1 MSNRTI
7 EITESIYQYLCD
19 HSLREDPI
27 LKDLRDHTY
36 DMEEKAMQIAPEQ
49 GQFMQMLVK
58 LIGAKNT
65 IEGGVF
71 TGYRSLAIA
80 LALPEDGRIVAC
92 DVNPQYTSVAE
103 KFWVSAGVRKKIDLR
118 IGPAKDTLS
127 ELISHDG
134 LANTFDFAFIDADK
148 VNYEHYY
155 ELCLQLVRPGGL
167 ITIDNVLWGGAIADE
182 NIIDTDTNSI
192 RILNDKLHMDER
204 IDLSLVPIGD
214 GLPLALKCD

>member
-7 EITESIYQYLCD
+7 AITESIYQYLCD

-36 DMEEKAMQIAPEQ
+36 DMEERAMQIAPEQ

-65 IEGGVF
+65 IEVGVF
-71 TGYRSLAIA
+71 TGYSSLAIA

-103 KFWVSAGVRKKIDLR
+103 KFWVSAGVRRKIDLR
-118 IGPAKDTLS
+118 IGPAKDTLLG
-127 ELISHDG
+127 LING
-134 LANTFDFAFIDADK
+134 GFTGTFDFAFIDADK
-148 VNYEHYY
+148 INYDHYY
-155 ELCLQLVRPGGL
+155 ELCLQLIRPGGL
-167 ITIDNVLWGGAIADE
+167 ITVDNVLWGGAVSDDAINDV
-182 NIIDTDTNSI
+182 DTNAI
-192 RILNDKLHMDER
+192 RALNDKLHQDKR
-204 IDLSLVPIGD
+204 IDLSLVPVGD
-214 GLPLALKCD
+214 GLTLAMKRN

>member
-7 EITESIYQYLCD
+7 AITESIYQYLCD

-36 DMEEKAMQIAPEQ
+36 DMEERAMQIAPEQ

-65 IEGGVF
+65 IEVGVF
-71 TGYRSLAIA
+71 TGYSSLAIA

-103 KFWVSAGVRKKIDLR
+103 KFWVSAGVREKIDLR
-118 IGPAKDTLS
+118 IGPAKDTLLG
-127 ELISHDG
+127 LING
-134 LANTFDFAFIDADK
+134 GFTGTFDFAFIDADK
-148 VNYEHYY
+148 INYDHYY
-155 ELCLQLVRPGGL
+155 ELCLQLIRPGGL
-167 ITIDNVLWGGAIADE
+167 ITVDNVLWGGAVSDDAINDV
-182 NIIDTDTNSI
+182 DTNAI
-192 RILNDKLHMDER
+192 RALNDKLHQDKR
-204 IDLSLVPIGD
+204 IDLSLVPVGD
-214 GLPLALKCD
+214 GLTLAMKRN

>member
-36 DMEEKAMQIAPEQ
+36 DMEERAMQIAPEQ

-65 IEGGVF
+65 IEVGVF
-71 TGYRSLAIA
+71 TGYSSLAIA
-80 LALPEDGRIVAC
+80 LALPEDGLIVAC

-103 KFWVSAGVRKKIDLR
+103 KYWVSAGVREKIDLR
-118 IGPAKDTLS
+118 IGSAKDTLS

-148 VNYEHYY
+148 VNYDHYY
-155 ELCLQLVRPGGL
+155 ELCLQLIRPGGL
-167 ITIDNVLWGGAIADE
+167 ITVDNVLWGGATADDSI
-182 NIIDTDTNSI
+182 NDTDTNSI
-192 RILNDKLHMDER
+192 RALNDKLHRDER

-214 GLPLALKCD
+214 GLTLAMKCG

>member
-7 EITESIYQYLCD
+7 AITESIYQYLCD

-36 DMEEKAMQIAPEQ
+36 DMEERAMQIAPEQ

-65 IEGGVF
+65 IEVGVF
-71 TGYRSLAIA
+71 TGYSSLAIA

-103 KFWVSAGVRKKIDLR
+103 KFWVSAGVREKIDLR
-118 IGPAKDTLS
+118 IGPAKNTLL
-127 ELISHDG
+127 ELINAG
-134 LANTFDFAFIDADK
+134 LTGTFDFAFIDADK
-148 VNYEHYY
+148 INYDHYY

-167 ITIDNVLWGGAIADE
+167 ITVDNVLWGGAVSDDGINDV
-182 NIIDTDTNSI
+182 DTNSI
-192 RILNDKLHMDER
+192 RALNDKLHQDER
-204 IDLSLVPIGD
+204 IDLSLVPVGD
-214 GLPLALKCD
+214 GFTLAMKRN

>member
-7 EITESIYQYLCD
+7 AITESIYQYLCD

-36 DMEEKAMQIAPEQ
+36 DMEERAMQIAPEQ

-65 IEGGVF
+65 IEVGVF
-71 TGYRSLAIA
+71 TGYSSLAIA

-103 KFWVSAGVRKKIDLR
+103 KFWVSAGVREKIDLR
-118 IGPAKDTLS
+118 IGPAKDTLL
-127 ELISHDG
+127 ELINAG
-134 LANTFDFAFIDADK
+134 LTGTFDFAFIDADK
-148 VNYEHYY
+148 INYDHYY
-155 ELCLQLVRPGGL
+155 ELCLQLIRPGGL
-167 ITIDNVLWGGAIADE
+167 ITVDNVLWGGAVSD
-182 NIIDTDTNSI
+182 DTINDVDTNSI
-192 RILNDKLHMDER
+192 RALNDKLHQDER
-204 IDLSLVPIGD
+204 IDLSLVPVGD
-214 GLPLALKCD
+214 GLTLAMKRY

>member
-49 GQFMQMLVK
+49 GQFMRMLVK

-65 IEGGVF
+65 IEVGVF
-71 TGYRSLAIA
+71 TGYSSLAIA

-92 DVNPQYTSVAE
+92 DVNPQYTTIAE
-103 KFWVSAGVRKKIDLR
+103 KFWISAGIREKIDLR

-127 ELISHDG
+127 ELISDRLIG
-134 LANTFDFAFIDADK
+134 TFDFAFIDADK
-148 VNYEHYY
+148 INYDHYY
-155 ELCLQLVRPGGL
+155 ELCLELIRPGGL
-167 ITIDNVLWGGAIADE
+167 ITIDNVLWGGSVSDNAINDV
-182 NIIDTDTNSI
+182 DTNSI
-192 RILNDKLHMDER
+192 RALNDKLHKDKR

-214 GLPLALKCD
+214 GLTLAMKRN

>member
-7 EITESIYQYLCD
+7 AITESIYQYLCG
-19 HSLREDPI
+19 HSLREDSI
-27 LKDLRDHTY
+27 LKDLREHTY
-36 DMEEKAMQIAPEQ
+36 DMEERAMQIAPEQ
-49 GQFMQMLVK
+49 GQFMQMLVR

-65 IEGGVF
+65 IEIGVF
-71 TGYRSLAIA
+71 TGYSSLAIA

-103 KFWVSAGVRKKIDLR
+103 KFWVNAGVREKIDLR

-148 VNYEHYY
+148 VNYDHYY
-155 ELCLQLVRPGGL
+155 EFCLQLVRPGGL
-167 ITIDNVLWGGAIADE
+167 ITIDNVLWGGTVSNDDINDV
-182 NIIDTDTNSI
+182 DTNSI
-192 RILNDKLHMDER
+192 SCLLYTSPSPR
-204 IDLSLVPIGD
+204 D
-214 GLPLALKCD
+214 GLLSRMPSSA

>member
-7 EITESIYQYLCD
+7 AITESIYQYLCD

-36 DMEEKAMQIAPEQ
+36 DMEERAMQIAPEQ

-65 IEGGVF
+65 IEVGVF
-71 TGYRSLAIA
+71 TGYSSLAIA

-103 KFWVSAGVRKKIDLR
+103 KYWVSAGVREKIDLR

-127 ELISHDG
+127 ELINNG
-134 LANTFDFAFIDADK
+134 LTGTFDFAFIDADK
-148 VNYEHYY
+148 VNYNHYY
-155 ELCLQLVRPGGL
+155 ERCLELIRPGGL
-167 ITIDNVLWGGAIADE
+167 ITVDNVLWGGAVSNDGINDV
-182 NIIDTDTNSI
+182 DTNSI
-192 RILNDKLHMDER
+192 RALNDKLHQDER
-204 IDLSLVPIGD
+204 IELSLVPIGD
-214 GLPLALKCD
+214 GLTLAMKRN

>member
-36 DMEEKAMQIAPEQ
+36 DMEERAMQIAPEQ

-65 IEGGVF
+65 IEVGVF
-71 TGYRSLAIA
+71 TGYSSLAIA
-80 LALPEDGRIVAC
+80 LELPEDGRIVAC

-118 IGPAKDTLS
+118 IGTDKDTLS

-214 GLPLALKCD
+214 GLTLALKCD

>member
-7 EITESIYQYLCD
+7 AITESIYQYLCD

-36 DMEEKAMQIAPEQ
+36 DMEERAMQIAPEQ
-49 GQFMQMLVK
+49 GQFMKMLVK

-65 IEGGVF
+65 IEVGVF
-71 TGYRSLAIA
+71 TGYSSLAIA

-127 ELISHDG
+127 ELINNG
-134 LANTFDFAFIDADK
+134 LTGTFDFAFIDADK
-148 VNYEHYY
+148 VNYNHYY
-155 ELCLQLVRPGGL
+155 ERCLELIRPGGL
-167 ITIDNVLWGGAIADE
+167 ITVDNVLWGGAVSNDGINDV
-182 NIIDTDTNSI
+182 DTNSI
-192 RILNDKLHMDER
+192 RALNDKLHQDER
-204 IDLSLVPIGD
+204 IELSLVPIGD
-214 GLPLALKCD
+214 GLTLAMKRN